1 MIPRSVVHEEHARD
15 VGEQEE
21 QYERGD
27 DVYGHSRVI
36 PPTPRADSG
45 RSAGTG

>member
-15 VGEQEE
+15 VGEHQE

-27 DVYGHSRVI
+27 DVYGHTLVI
-36 PPTPRADSG
+36 PRSTRADSG